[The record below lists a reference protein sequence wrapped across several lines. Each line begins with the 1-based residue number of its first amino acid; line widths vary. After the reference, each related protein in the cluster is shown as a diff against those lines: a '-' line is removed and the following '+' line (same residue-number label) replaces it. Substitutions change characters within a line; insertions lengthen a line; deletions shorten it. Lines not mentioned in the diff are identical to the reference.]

1 MGINA
6 NEYYPVKEV
15 LSTLYGAFR
24 RVPGY
29 QGGYV
34 FQRGFRGYGKVYH
47 LMQMQGYEKLVAQ
60 LIRYQ
65 LRYPYWAGV
74 RSIRA
79 KLLHVKHLLYSVDV
93 NSWYP
98 SIYVDTDSVTRYNG
112 L

>member
-6 NEYYPVKEV
+6 NEYYPVKKV
-15 LSTLYGAFR
+15 LSTLYGAFG

-47 LMQMQGYEKLVAQ
+47 LMQLRGYEKLVAQ
-60 LIRYQ
+60 LIRLQ
-65 LRYPYWAGV
+65 LRYPGWKEGEE
-74 RSIRA
+74 IRE
-79 KLLHVKHLLYSVDV
+79 KLLIVRRNFRLASL
-93 NSWYP
+93 
-98 SIYVDTDSVTRYNG
+98 IYVDTDSVTRYNG

>member
-6 NEYYPVKEV
+6 NEYYPVKKV
-15 LSTLYGAFR
+15 LSTLYGAFG

-47 LMQMQGYEKLVAQ
+47 LMQLRGYEKLVAP
-60 LIRYQ
+60 LIRFR
-65 LRYPYWAGV
+65 LRDPYWKEGDIILS
-74 RSIRA
+74 R
-79 KLLHVKHLLYSVDV
+79 LLDVKHLYSVDV
-93 NSWYP
+93 NSLYP
-98 SIYVDTDSVTRYNG
+98 RIFVDTDSVTRYNG